1 MSGKAKFVF
10 GTYIAAALVVL
21 SVCCAIGYSRLT
33 DYRRAA
39 AYSSRASFE
48 TTVKAVDSMGSALKK
63 SLYATDGGM
72 CSSLCGQV
80 YASASAAEAALLSL
94 PFATQELENLAGFLN
109 LAGDYAYSL
118 APVVSEEGFTQEQ
131 QEQMESFSQQA
142 GDFAALLRQLQM
154 DLNNGLV
161 LLDSREQR
169 LQNVGE
175 PDEGKISAALLE
187 YETGFDGSAFEYDGK
202 YTLKDEP
209 EAGELSEEEAKELAA
224 TVAGVES
231 RELKEEYSYSGTDG
245 RRCYSAGDM
254 IICVSSRG
262 LESIGQSRLV
272 NSGRLSTEKARQRA
286 EEFLSKLG
294 LEEMALISYSDTGTV
309 ASFNFAQVQDDA
321 LRLDSGVKVSV
332 ALDDGSI
339 YAYNGE
345 DYSYETAEL
354 SWNTDEK
361 TAAQQLPESVSS
373 EGVRRVTIQ
382 SEGGREIPCY
392 EFSCLNAQGE
402 NLKIYVDA
410 QTGKQCRIDI

>member
-1 MSGKAKFVF
+1 MSGKAKFIF

-224 TVAGVES
+224 MVAGVES

-272 NSGRLSTEKARQRA
+272 SSGRLSTEKARQRA

-354 SWNTDEK
+354 SWNTDEE

>member
-1 MSGKAKFVF
+1 MSGKAKFIF

-202 YTLKDEP
+202 YTLKDDP

-272 NSGRLSTEKARQRA
+272 SSGRLSTEKARQRA

>member
-1 MSGKAKFVF
+1 MSGKAKFIF

-272 NSGRLSTEKARQRA
+272 SSGRLSTEKARQRA

-354 SWNTDEK
+354 SWNTNEE